1 MPNYNQL
8 KINMKD
14 NQNHKPDAVSAE
26 VFISYASQN
35 KDRVQEI
42 ALHLEAAGVRVWRDQ
57 LKILGGGNF
66 GQEIVKGIKGSK
78 VLMLMCTDASLR
90 SKNVKQE
97 IQLAWKYNVPYLP
110 LLLEP
115 VSFPEQVEYWLEGW
129 QWIEVLDH
137 PHEKWLPQ
145 VLRSIESIC
154 KVGTATPSEGVS
166 SPDRQV
172 LQPIRPMAG
181 LEGLRQIAGF
191 TDQIWPL
198 PCQGSQRGLTRSV
211 LRDLGAQQD
220 NAEHIYRLGSHV
232 CLAIEADQES
242 HLLLLD
248 EGTSGKT
255 YCLCPSQFAENTS
268 IRKGQSIL
276 PQIKSPYDSFVVS
289 GAPGREHLLAILTDE
304 TLDLDW
310 MPVNPNDPAR
320 VLNQADIDDLIKK
333 LNALEGNKWTALST
347 YFDVIS

>member
-1 MPNYNQL
+1 
-8 KINMKD
+8 MKD
-14 NQNHKPDAVSAE
+14 NQNHKPDTVSAE

-57 LKILGGGNF
+57 QKILGGGNF
-66 GQEIVKGIKGSK
+66 GQEIVKGIKGSN

-97 IQLAWKYNVPYLP
+97 IQLAWKYDVPYLP

-129 QWIEVLDH
+129 QWIEVLYH

-145 VLRSIESIC
+145 VLCSIESIC
-154 KVGTATPSEGVS
+154 KIGTANPPEGVNI
-166 SPDRQV
+166 PDRQV
-172 LQPIRPMAG
+172 LQLTRLMAG

-211 LRDLGAQQD
+211 LRDLGAPQD
-220 NAEHIYRLGSHV
+220 NVKHIYRLGSHV
-232 CLAIEADQES
+232 CLAIEADQEC

-268 IRKGQSIL
+268 IPKGQSIL
-276 PQIKSPYDSFVVS
+276 PQIKSPYNSFVVS

-304 TLDLDW
+304 PLDLDW
-310 MPVNPNDPAR
+310 MPVNPKVPAR

-333 LNALEGNKWTALST
+333 LNALEENKWTALST